1 MTAET
6 HRPLHGF
13 LQDEDW
19 IEDVGH
25 IVLGILP
32 IDLWL
37 YVREWTT
44 WRSIWPMHGQYPPGK
59 TFEVVKENGW
69 HGWVAPLDRVADV
82 GRDTLGYS
90 IGQTIRLGILV
101 GLLAWRW

>member
-1 MTAET
+1 MK
-6 HRPLHGF
+6 PLHGF
-13 LQDEDW
+13 LQDKDW

-37 YVREWTT
+37 FVREWTT

-59 TFEVVKENGW
+59 TFMAVTATVGGQRVE
-69 HGWVAPLDRVADV
+69 VAPLDRVADV